1 MPSPL
6 RCSLNVTFHFWGE
19 PMLQAMDGASSAGFS
34 TIELLDP
41 YGMDLDDLE
50 RALKQRGLNVDVI
63 NLPMGDFYAGERGFA
78 GDPRRR
84 ARVSSGCRASR
95 QGRRP
100 ARCHQGQC
108 AQRDARCRRVR
119 GDSASLPGRTDRL
132 GRREA
137 GAERGVSHGGVA
149 QLARYARLPRRF
161 ARPCRGSAGGP
172 SWPGRLPARPVP
184 LAPRRIRAATDDLEV
199 VAPVTGHYQIAD
211 APGRTEPGS
220 GEIEFGPV
228 LDAISAAGYDGII
241 GCEFRPSQPDID
253 AFAWMEGLNVIRA

>member
-1 MPSPL
+1 MSSPL

-41 YGMDLDDLE
+41 YTLDLDDLDG
-50 RALKQRGLNVDVI
+50 ALKQRGLNVDVI

-84 ARVSSGCRASR
+84 DEFRAGVEQAARVA
-95 QGRRP
+95 
-100 ARCHQGQC
+100 
-108 AQRDARCRRVR
+108 
-119 GDSASLPGRTDRL
+119 DRL
-132 GRREA
+132 GVTKVNALSGTRVAGESEAAQRACLVEQIGWAAAKLAPSGASLTVELLNSLDTPGYLVDTLGHVEALLAELHGQAGFQLDLFHLRRA
-137 GAERGVSHGGVA
+137 GYE
-149 QLARYARLPRRF
+149 L
-161 ARPCRGSAGGP
+161 
-172 SWPGRLPARPVP
+172 LPAISR
-184 LAPRRIRAATDDLEV
+184 L
-199 VAPVTGHYQIAD
+199 APVTGHYQIAD

-228 LDAISAAGYDGII
+228 LDAISATGYDGII
-241 GCEFRPSQPDID
+241 GCEFRPSQPGID